1 MKKKL
6 SILLTILI
14 MNKKKIKII
23 YAIEGLI
30 SIFIMAQIR
39 DIYNDGQFQKL
50 KQLFYTIERFVY
62 LFL

>member
-50 KQLFYTIERFVY
+50 KQLFYTIERLVY